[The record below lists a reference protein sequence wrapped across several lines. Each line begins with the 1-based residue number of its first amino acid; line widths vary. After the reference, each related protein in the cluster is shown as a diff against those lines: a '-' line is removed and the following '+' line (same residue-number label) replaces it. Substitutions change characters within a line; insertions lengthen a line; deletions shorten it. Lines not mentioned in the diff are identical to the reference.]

1 LKFDN
6 KSFIRFWIIISIK
19 KFCPNKGPKRVD
31 NIKERRSR
39 LEIIADILEEAK
51 YGVRK
56 TRIVY
61 RANLNSNQFK
71 KYGRDLVDKGL
82 LGNSTLN
89 GYTLYKTTE
98 SGLEVLK
105 NFKKMRRYL

>member
-1 LKFDN
+1 LKIDN
-6 KSFIRFWIIISIK
+6 KPFILFWIIISTK
-19 KFCPNKGPKRVD
+19 KICLNKGPKRVD

-39 LEIIADILEEAK
+39 LEIIADILEKAK
-51 YGVRK
+51 YGARK
-56 TRIVY
+56 TNIVY
-61 RANLNSNQFK
+61 GANLNFNQFK

-82 LGNSTLN
+82 LKNSTLN

-105 NFKKMRRYL
+105 NFKKMRPHL